1 MRWLKLIVSG
11 LFALIAVA
19 AGLVVTTVIVT
30 IGFTIAAVNRLS
42 GRTPRPVRARWQ
54 AKAPRMIKRVSAA
67 EVSVTDVPSAPRAIT
82 AAPVD
87 SAP

>member
-11 LFALIAVA
+11 FFALLAVA
-19 AGLVVTTVIVT
+19 AGLVVTTIVVT

-42 GRTPRPVRARWQ
+42 GRPPRAVRVRWQ
-54 AKAPRMIKRVSAA
+54 GGGPRGIKRVPAA
-67 EVSVTDVPSAPRAIT
+67 EVSVTDVSPAPKAIAT
-82 AAPVD
+82 PVD